1 MRMNLKRSSLLF
13 LDSVNHFSAPLSK
26 LPDMFG
32 VVGLRKGFYP
42 YKQPWSEYVGP
53 LPPPSFFCM
62 ENRPSKE
69 RNEFLEWYDSFF
81 KAKAPWDHFK
91 ETEAYCRNDVLV
103 LSAALDVY
111 IKDGRALT
119 SLNPMNLTTI
129 AGFALRT
136 YLFMDMPENTL
147 AILTKDEADLARKAY
162 YGGRTDISN
171 TLVEL
176 TDEQLTL
183 GWRIKYLDFVSL

>member
-1 MRMNLKRSSLLF
+1 
-13 LDSVNHFSAPLSK
+13 
-26 LPDMFG
+26 MFG
-32 VVGLRKGFYP
+32 VMGLRKGFYP
-42 YKQPWSEYVGP
+42 YKQPWGGYVGP
-53 LPPPSFFCM
+53 LPAQSLFCM

-69 RNEFLEWYDSFF
+69 RNEFLEWYDS
-81 KAKAPWDHFK
+81 ASKAPWDHFK

-103 LSAALDVY
+103 LSAALSVY
-111 IKDGRALT
+111 ITDGRALT

-147 AILTKDEADLARKAY
+147 AILTDDETVLPRKAY

-176 TDEQLTL
+176 TDEQLL
-183 GWRIKYLDFVSL
+183 MGWHIKYLDFVSL